1 MPSTRQKIII
11 LGSGGAGKSTLARA
25 LGEALHLPVHH
36 LDALFWRP
44 GWVETTREE
53 LRQKQEIICA
63 QDKWVIDGNYSGTLD
78 VRLATV
84 DTVIFL
90 DLPRT
95 VCIFRAIKRSLLIHG
110 KTRPDMA
117 PDCPERFNREFFK
130 FLKWIWDYPVRS
142 RPGVLAKL
150 DALPPNKELIH
161 LRSARE
167 VAAFLGRAGIP
178 LPAAPTPPP
187 FASQR

>member
-1 MPSTRQKIII
+1 MSSPRQKIII

-25 LGEALHLPVHH
+25 LGEALRLPVHH

-44 GWVETTREE
+44 GWVETTRDE
-53 LRQKQEIICA
+53 LRQKQEVICA
-63 QDKWVIDGNYSGTLD
+63 QDRWVIDGNYSGTLD

-95 VCIFRAIKRSLLIHG
+95 VCIFRAIKRSLLLHG

-117 PDCPERFNREFFK
+117 PDCPERINREFFK
-130 FLKWIWDYPVRS
+130 FLKWIWDYSVRS
-142 RPGVLAKL
+142 RPGVLDKL
-150 DALPPNKELIH
+150 EPLRGQKEIIT
-161 LRSARE
+161 LRSPRE
-167 VAAFLGRAGIP
+167 VTAFL
-178 LPAAPTPPP
+178 
-187 FASQR
+187 ASLTKH